1 MSTDANAARQPQPGA
16 APAAPFD
23 NTTARAALEA
33 KGFRLMPLPAGR
45 KFAPPDG
52 WTDPAKAF
60 KWRSTNNV
68 AIFTG
73 GFEDGALLVLDLDR
87 KGDVDGVASAEAL
100 EKKHGDLPPTLT
112 HATPSGGYHLFF
124 RVPHAVQS
132 SASKL
137 APGVDVRSYNAY
149 VVAPSSVIDGKPYT
163 VAHDLDIADAPAW
176 LVELCGK
183 PRERDASAE
192 PAEPLTGYAAEVA
205 VTKARA
211 YLQDEAPAA
220 IEGEGGDATT
230 YAVACRVRDFGVTQ
244 DEALQLMEDHW
255 NERCEPPW
263 KGDDLAKKIAN
274 AYAYAS
280 GAAGNGNPAAIFTA
294 VEPSPPTTDKHATPR
309 VSGGDDVAW
318 RRPMFAIDLCEF
330 ENATL
335 PPPRFM
341 VDRIVPAGVVTLLG
355 GHGGAGKSILALSI
369 AAHFAAG
376 QSVFG
381 LPVAGGPALY
391 VSLEDAQ
398 DWMLH
403 RLRKVVDTFGL
414 NARAVTSNLRIADG
428 TAAGALMRED
438 GRWGASLTE
447 TAAMRELR
455 ELVGDASLIFI
466 DNASDA
472 FDGNENARG
481 QVRTFMRTL
490 ANLGREDAAVVL
502 IAHIDKNAARYG
514 ASGNSYSGSSAWHNS
529 ARSRL
534 ALTPAKHG
542 SDAVELRHEKSS
554 RTAPI
559 PPMRLA
565 WSAGGV
571 LVPAAGGRDANADD
585 ADAVLAAIE
594 AANRAAVPIP
604 TARTGGYTAQAAL
617 MDLPDLP
624 ERLRGKAG
632 RDPFWAA
639 IATLKLAGKIKAEE
653 YTTAAR
659 HQRERF
665 VPTVRL
671 AA

>member
-1 MSTDANAARQPQPGA
+1 MSTDAIAARQPQRGA
-16 APAAPFD
+16 QPAAAFD
-23 NTTARAALEA
+23 NTKARAALTA
-33 KGFRLMPLPAGR
+33 RGFHMFPLNAGKKTPR
-45 KFAPPDG
+45 VSGWNVPGASFDFNPD
-52 WTDPAKAF
+52 D
-60 KWRSTNNV
+60 NV
-68 AIFTG
+68 AVFTG
-73 GFEDGALLVLDLDR
+73 AFGDGALIVADI
-87 KGDVDGVASAEAL
+87 DVKNGKRGKETVEKLEAE
-100 EKKHGDLPPTLT
+100 GNPFPDTYT
-112 HATPSGGYHLFF
+112 VATPSGGLHLYY
-124 RVPHAVQS
+124 RTAAAVQS
-132 SASKL
+132 GVDVL
-137 APGVDVRSYNAY
+137 GPGVDIRSAGGY
-149 VVAPSSVIDGKPYT
+149 VVAPGSVIDGKPY
-163 VAHDLDIADAPAW
+163 VAQESPIADAPAW
-176 LVELCGK
+176 LIEACGK
-183 PRERDASAE
+183 PRERE
-192 PAEPLTGYAAEVA
+192 PRKEVEPLAGYAAKVA
-205 VTKARA
+205 TTKARA

-220 IEGEGGDATT
+220 VQGAGGDFTT
-230 YAVACRVRDFGVTQ
+230 YATACRVRDFGVTQ
-244 DEALQLMEDHW
+244 DEALDLMAEHW
-255 NERCEPPW
+255 NERCSPPW
-263 KGDDLAKKIAN
+263 PADELAKKIAN

-280 GAAGNGNPAAIFTA
+280 GQAGSDNPATIFEPVPRNDTA
-294 VEPSPPTTDKHATPR
+294 SPTPR
-309 VSGGDDVAW
+309 VSGGEDVAW
-318 RRPMFAIDLCEF
+318 RRPMFAIDLRNF
-330 ENATL
+330 ESATP

-381 LPVAGGPALY
+381 LPVEGGPALY

-414 NARAVTSNLRIADG
+414 DTRAVTSNLRIADG

-438 GRWGASLTE
+438 GRWGASLSE

-455 ELVGDASLIFI
+455 ELIGDASLIFI

-534 ALTPAKHG
+534 ALTPATHG
-542 SDAVELRHEKSS
+542 NDSVELRHEKSS

-559 PPMRLA
+559 PTMRLT

-571 LVPAAGGRDANADD
+571 LVPAAAGGDHNADD

-594 AANRAAVPIP
+594 AANRAGVPIP

-617 MDLPDLP
+617 SDLPDLP
-624 ERLRGKAG
+624 ERLRGKSG
-632 RDPFWAA
+632 RDRFWAA
-639 IATLKLAGKIKAEE
+639 VATLRLAGKIRAEE

-665 VPTVRL
+665 VPTAAL